1 MTNVYLA
8 NGTPVAT
15 LQAEAKAL
23 KKSSGAKL
31 TEAQDKVAQEHGYTS
46 WQNMVENTIS
56 IGEEFEEHFTIEKR
70 AGQDS
75 YVLHLDFLEDGEY
88 LDRSRTTFRKIFAKR
103 ELLVGHHPGSVEHHV
118 EFVFGEEVD
127 GMHALYPLKEA
138 PSARGVN
145 KALNEIF
152 ISGDASGFISILND
166 QGFFDGLMNT
176 PLDEVEFEAEL
187 MLILRKMGRTVGDR
201 VLLNTHPVDIP
212 PKDLDWELR
221 CFANALDN
229 GDVVI
234 SNGATGEDLLYKIVT
249 AAEFEELKQEL
260 LKACGPTAATSRD
273 GELWLHKKMLA
284 KSSEPDNQPGM

>member
-1 MTNVYLA
+1 MANVYLA

-31 TEAQDKVAQEHGYTS
+31 TEAQDKVAQQHGYTS

-56 IGEEFEEHFTIEKR
+56 IDEEFEEHFTIQKR

-88 LDRSRTTFRKIFAKR
+88 LDRSRTAFRKIFAKR
-103 ELLVGHHPGSVEHHV
+103 DLLVGHHPGSVEHHV

-201 VLLNTHPVDIP
+201 VLLNNGSSAAREIEVDW
-212 PKDLDWELR
+212 DRR

-234 SNGATGEDLLYKIVT
+234 SNGATGEDLAYKIVT
-249 AAEFEELKQEL
+249 GEGFKELEREM
-260 LKACGPTAATSRD
+260 LKACGPTAATSGH
-273 GELWLHKKMLA
+273 GEIWMHDQVLA
-284 KSSEPDNQPGM
+284 KSPETDNQPGM